1 MENKT
6 KEYVQLLQK
15 NSKITEEFEDFKMK
29 VELAKINEENDKP
42 KKKGKMP
49 AKKWN
54 AEKIAEE
61 DEDL

>member
-29 VELAKINEENDKP
+29 VELSKINEENSMP

-49 AKKWN
+49 TKKWN
-54 AEKIAEE
+54 A
-61 DEDL
+61 

>member
-1 MENKT
+1 
-6 KEYVQLLQK
+6 
-15 NSKITEEFEDFKMK
+15 MK